1 MIAYFTVLSLLVV
14 AYLLNEACIHSADHQ
29 REPFVKTVTLN
40 CFFCGYSLLF
50 VYINS
55 HVLPQILF
63 KVFGVVLPLPVSLSS
78 SYDYFASLVG
88 FLLLLHL
95 VGWNSCYCLA
105 CQYFLG
111 NISALL
117 DLFSEFIKLLACG
130 FYLRLHVESITHI
143 GWLDLFSKL
152 FTCFPH
158 RIGIVQL

>member
-1 MIAYFTVLSLLVV
+1 MRFVFIQPTTRESPLS
-14 AYLLNEACIHSADHQ
+14 N
-29 REPFVKTVTLN
+29 TVTLN
-40 CFFCGYSLLF
+40 SFFCGYSLLF

-63 KVFGVVLPLPVSLSS
+63 KVLVVFPLPVSLPCCWITVLSCWITIMI
-78 SYDYFASLVG
+78 VG

-95 VGWNSCYCLA
+95 VGWNSCYWLA
-105 CQYFLG
+105 CLYFLC

-117 DLFSEFIKLLACG
+117 DLFSEFIKLLAFG

>member
-1 MIAYFTVLSLLVV
+1 MRFVFIQPTTRESPLS
-14 AYLLNEACIHSADHQ
+14 N
-29 REPFVKTVTLN
+29 TVTLN
-40 CFFCGYSLLF
+40 SFFCGYSLLF

-63 KVFGVVLPLPVSLSS
+63 KVLVVFLLPISLSS
-78 SYDYFASLVG
+78 SNEYFASLVG
-88 FLLLLHL
+88 LLLLLHL
-95 VGWNSCYCLA
+95 VGWNSCYWLA